1 MQIEREGSDITLVSF
16 SKMVG
21 FCLKAAEE
29 LEKDGISAEVGLL
42 STSVEPSLSASLLW
56 APSVRA
62 TGCQFGCRFDSIF
75 SWALK

>member
-29 LEKDGISAEVGLL
+29 LEKDGISAEVGL
-42 STSVEPSLSASLLW
+42 PSLSRQTHCNVG
-56 APSVRA
+56 SV
-62 TGCQFGCRFDSIF
+62 
-75 SWALK
+75 

>member
-29 LEKDGISAEVGLL
+29 LEKDGISAEVRLL
-42 STSVEPSLSASLLW
+42 STSVGFSLFCKSVVGSVCESNWLSVLGVGLTASSRG
-56 APSVRA
+56 P
-62 TGCQFGCRFDSIF
+62 
-75 SWALK
+75 